1 MGGTF
6 DPVHIGHLFIAEEA
20 RQAFALDRVVF
31 VPNRQPALDKGR
43 QVSPAADRCA
53 MTERAI
59 ASNPHFTLSRVELAR
74 PGPSYTLDTVRH
86 FQQECPDPDSLFF
99 ITGADALR
107 DLRLWHESEALL
119 ASCRFLAAGRPGFD
133 LEPLRADAALWARV
147 DVLPVPLLEIS
158 STDLRRRV
166 REGRS
171 VKYLLP
177 EAVEEYVRERGL
189 YRATEAPD

>member
-6 DPVHIGHLFIAEEA
+6 DPIHYGHLFIAEEA
-20 RQAFALDRVVF
+20 RQAFSLDQIVF

-43 QVSPAADRCA
+43 PVSPAEQRYA

-59 ASNPHFTLSRVELAR
+59 ASNPHFALSRVELER

-86 FQQECPDPDSLFF
+86 FHQTCPDPDSLFF

-107 DLRLWHESEALL
+107 ELRLWHESDALL

-133 LEPLRADAALWARV
+133 LNAVRADAALWARV
-147 DVLPVPLLEIS
+147 DILPIPLLEIS

-166 REGRS
+166 LEGRS
-171 VKYLLP
+171 IKYLLP
-177 EAVEEYVRERGL
+177 ETVEKYILANGL
-189 YRATEAPD
+189 YR